1 MSWRTVCITQR
12 CKLEYRMGYMV
23 VRSEEIQRVH
33 LNEIAVLIIES
44 TSISLTAALLNEL
57 NKQKIKVIFCDE
69 QHNPH
74 SEMVSYHGSYNS
86 SKCVRDQVKWDSD
99 LKVQIWQNIV
109 RDKIT
114 KQAQILQN
122 NSCVAEASLLKSYIT
137 QVELGDNS
145 NREGHAAKVYFNAL
159 FGKSFSRDKVC
170 LVNSALD
177 YGYSILLASFNRE
190 IHALG
195 RLTQLG
201 IWHDNTFNF
210 FNLSS
215 DLMEAFRPLVDSF
228 VLSNGFSPNSEEEL
242 TSDIRHSLLT
252 ILERNLMV
260 NGMVY
265 KLPNAIRIYANKII
279 QVLDENSFEGMPIM
293 TYV

>member
-23 VRSEEIQRVH
+23 VRKEEIQRIH
-33 LNEIAVLIIES
+33 LSEIAVLIIES
-44 TSISLTAALLNEL
+44 TTVSLTAALLNEL
-57 NKQKIKVIFCDE
+57 NKQKVKVIFCDE

-74 SEMVSYHGSYNS
+74 SEMVSYYGSYNS

-99 LKVQIWQNIV
+99 LKALVWQSII

-114 KQAQILQN
+114 KQAQVLERRD
-122 NSCVAEASLLKSYIT
+122 CMTEASLLRSYIS
-137 QVELGDNS
+137 QVECGDVS

-159 FGKSFSRDKVC
+159 FGKSFSREQDC
-170 LVNSALD
+170 LVNAVLD
-177 YGYSILLASFNRE
+177 YGYSLLLACFNRE
-190 IHALG
+190 IHAVG

-201 IWHDNTFNF
+201 IWHDNTFNY

-215 DLMEAFRPLVDSF
+215 DLMEAFRPLIDLYVTE
-228 VLSNGFSPNSEEEL
+228 NGFSAVSKKEL
-242 TSDIRHSLLT
+242 SQEMKHDLLT
-252 ILERNLMV
+252 VLEQSIVV
-260 NGMVY
+260 NGMGY
-265 KLPNAIRIYANKII
+265 KVPNAIRIYVQKTI
-279 QVLDENSFEGMPIM
+279 QVLDDNSLEHLPIL